1 MIKEMTTQYIA
12 TRETVSSPLNNSI
25 NGTIPTGV
33 ITPVKK
39 SSNSTIIWIIVAII
53 VVILIIIIIV
63 YIFGF
68 SATNNSV
75 IPIVDNRSPVF
86 AVTDL
91 GAISSGQTIV
101 PSNNALIV
109 ASPTGNQTLTIA
121 PSTNNSV
128 GSLLGIKNT
137 SSSSTLSII
146 PGTNVVITN
155 TTIAALSYAEF
166 VLTSPNKYVRLV

>member
-68 SATNNSV
+68 STTNNSV

-109 ASPTGNQTLTIA
+109 ASPTGNQTLTIG

-128 GSLLGIKNT
+128 GSLLGIKNL
-137 SSSSTLSII
+137 SSSTLNIVG
-146 PGTNVVITN
+146 GTNVVFPN
-155 TTIAALSYAEF
+155 ATIAALSYAEF

>member
-128 GSLLGIKNT
+128 GSLLGIKNL
-137 SSSSTLSII
+137 SSSTLSIVG
-146 PGTNVVITN
+146 GTNVVIPN
-155 TTIAALSYAEF
+155 ATIAALSYAEF